1 MAEFINEIMS
11 NKIIK
16 INGSEFKVGDCII
29 FTASVREGTILS
41 YFSQRYGKDK
51 TFKGKINST
60 YNGPYNDH
68 YYTNNNQYMGVSIY
82 DDLQKR
88 YLDKRYFI
96 FKNPEYS
103 LFFPGIIIGYWET
116 IFLDVCHSNP
126 VSSSDSLKSEPVSSS
141 DSLKSEPVSSSDSL
155 KSEPSPNKCDH
166 PPSFECPLTHML
178 MKDPVVCIDGHS
190 YERKEIEQWFKRLQ
204 DSKSPLTNPLTNGPL
219 DSKDLTPNKNLKK
232 FIDEWKG
239 SKNPSSIF
247 IPIIC
252 PITEKIMIEPV
263 ICDNG
268 ESYEKSAL
276 RDKKTVRSR
285 LLGLLN
291 TKDYTSYSS
300 LKVINVNYALRN
312 SIEEYCNDEC
322 NIKDLPSHDK
332 KRLLIEEWKRRMKEL
347 KKGGKK
353 GLRKTKRKRSRKQRK
368 SRIKK
373 HV

>member
-1 MAEFINEIMS
+1 MAEFFNEIMS
-11 NKIIK
+11 NKTIK

-29 FTASVREGTILS
+29 FRASVRDGTILS
-41 YFSQRYGKDK
+41 YFKRDYGYDK

-82 DDLQKR
+82 DDLEKR

-103 LFFPGIIIGYWET
+103 HFFPGIIIGYWET

-126 VSSSDSLKSEPVSSS
+126 VSSSDSLKSEP
-141 DSLKSEPVSSSDSL
+141 
-155 KSEPSPNKCDH
+155 SPNKCDH

-178 MKDPVVCIDGHS
+178 MEYPVVCIDGHS
-190 YERKEIEQWFKRLQ
+190 YERKAIQQWFKRLQ
-204 DSKSPLTNPLTNGPL
+204 DSKSPLTSPSTNAPL

-239 SKNPSSIF
+239 SKNPSG
-247 IPIIC
+247 IIC
-252 PITEKIMIEPV
+252 PITENIMIEPV

-276 RDKKTVRSR
+276 RDKKTVRPR
-285 LLGLLN
+285 LLGLLGLLN
-291 TKDYTSYSS
+291 TKDYTS